1 MSAFQA
7 SAVPAAEPRRGPAPA
22 PVPAPR
28 PRPPLKLVPAP
39 RRRPARR
46 TPFVLLVVAV
56 LGAGL
61 VALLLINTGVAQDSF
76 QLTDLRRQSDLL
88 QDREQALEQE
98 IAHLSTPGRLAREAE
113 RLGMGPGT
121 GPTFIEVPGGAVA
134 GAGRSGG

>member
-1 MSAFQA
+1 VSAFQA
-7 SAVPAAEPRRGPAPA
+7 SAVPAAEPRRGPVPA
-22 PVPAPR
+22 PVRTPR

-46 TPFVLLVVAV
+46 TPFVLLVIAV

-76 QLTDLRRQSDLL
+76 QLTDLRQQSDLL
-88 QDREQALEQE
+88 QDREEALEQE
-98 IAHLSTPGRLAREAE
+98 IARLSTPGRLATEAE
-113 RLGMGPGT
+113 RLGMRPGAA
-121 GPTFIEVPGGAVA
+121 PTFIQVPGAAIA

>member
-7 SAVPAAEPRRGPAPA
+7 SAVPAAEPRRGPAP
-22 PVPAPR
+22 VPAPTPR

-39 RRRPARR
+39 RRRPAKR
-46 TPFVLLVVAV
+46 TPFVLLVIAV

-76 QLTDLRRQSDLL
+76 QLNDLRRQSDLL
-88 QDREQALEQE
+88 QDRAEALEQE
-98 IAHLSTPGRLAREAE
+98 IARLSTPGRLAKEAE
-113 RLGMGPGT
+113 GLGMRPGT
-121 GPTFIEVPGGAVA
+121 GPTFIEVPGGASA